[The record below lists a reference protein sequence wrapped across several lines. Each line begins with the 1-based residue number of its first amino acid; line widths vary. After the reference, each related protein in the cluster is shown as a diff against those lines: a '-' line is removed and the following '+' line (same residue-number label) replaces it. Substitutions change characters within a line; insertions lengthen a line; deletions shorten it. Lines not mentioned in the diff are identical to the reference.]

1 MEITT
6 FYEVVVKL
14 TRDKVGFDKWKPML
28 NIELHVPG
36 LVLSALHLLTGVL
49 ILILVMGTLRS
60 EGKEVARSHS

>member
-1 MEITT
+1 M

-28 NIELHVPG
+28 NIGLRVPG
-36 LVLSALHLLTGVL
+36 VVLSALHLLTGVL

-60 EGKEVARSHS
+60 EDKEVAWSHS